1 MQNQPL
7 ISVIVPVYNVEK
19 YLKKCVESI
28 QNQTYR
34 NLEIILVDDGSP
46 DNCPKICDELAAM
59 DERIRTVHRQNGGLS
74 AARNSGLSV
83 AKGEWIAFVDSDDYI
98 DNDTYEKLYQA
109 IEENQADLAV
119 CGARIVNE
127 VGDLLSPCKGNGEV
141 KCYVGQEGYEQLIP
155 TLNNSAC
162 NKLFKKELIGELI
175 FPIGA
180 VHGEDFIFLLEYL
193 RNVKKIVIVDEE
205 KYNYVKRQE
214 SITNS
219 GFSKRK
225 LDEIRSKDR
234 IFEIISEYYPQF
246 IETAR
251 KWKFTA
257 RMNVIRSLTL
267 TKQKKAWKDEYKSCL
282 LYLKENYKSIKL
294 QLSRKEKTEYILQRY
309 LHLIY
314 PIAIKLAFWI
324 KKKK

>member
-28 QNQTYR
+28 QNQTYK

-46 DNCPKICDELAAM
+46 DNCPQICDELAAM
-59 DERIRTVHRQNGGLS
+59 DERIRTVHRQNGGQS

-98 DNDTYEKLYQA
+98 DNDMYEKLYQA
-109 IEENQADLAV
+109 VENNQADLAV

-127 VGDLLSPCKGNGEV
+127 VGDLLSPNKGNGEV
-141 KCYVGQEGYEQLIP
+141 KCYVGQDGYGQLIP
-155 TLNNSAC
+155 TLNNSVW
-162 NKLFKKELIGELI
+162 NKLFQKELIGELL
-175 FPIGA
+175 FPVGC

-193 RNVKKIVIVDEE
+193 RNVKKIAIVNEE
-205 KYNYVKRQE
+205 KYNYLQRQG

-225 LDEIRSKDR
+225 LDEIRSKDQ
-234 IFEIISEYYPQF
+234 IFEIVSEYYPQF
-246 IETAR
+246 VDIAR

-267 TKQKKAWKDEYKSCL
+267 AKQKKAWKDEYKGCL
-282 LYLKENYKSIKL
+282 LYLKENYKSVKR
-294 QLSRKEKTEYILQRY
+294 QLSRKEKVEYILQRY
-309 LHLIY
+309 LCLIY
-314 PIAIKLAFWI
+314 SFVI
-324 KKKK
+324 KKALKKK

>member
-1 MQNQPL
+1 MQNRPL

-28 QNQTYR
+28 QNQTYK

-46 DNCPKICDELAAM
+46 DNCPQICDKLAEM
-59 DERIRTVHRQNGGLS
+59 DDRIWTVHRVNGGQS

-98 DNDTYEKLYQA
+98 DNDMYEKLYQA
-109 IEENQADLAV
+109 VEDDQADLAV

-127 VGDLLSPCKGNGEV
+127 VGDLLSPCKGDGEV
-141 KCYVGQEGYEQLIP
+141 KCYVGNEGYEQLIP
-155 TLNNSAC
+155 TLNNSAW
-162 NKLFKKELIGELI
+162 NKLFKKELIGELL
-175 FPIGA
+175 FPVGC

-193 RNVKKIVIVDEE
+193 RNVKKIVIVDKE
-205 KYNYVKRQE
+205 KYNYVQRQG

-225 LDEIRSKDR
+225 LDEICSKDR
-234 IFEIISEYYPQF
+234 IFEIISEYYPKF
-246 IETAR
+246 TEIAR

-267 TKQKKAWKDEYKSCL
+267 AKVKKEWKDEYKSCL
-282 LYLKENYKSIKL
+282 LYLKANYKSVKQ
-294 QLSRKEKTEYILQRY
+294 QLSNKETLEYILQRY
-309 LHLIY
+309 MRSIY
-314 PIAIKLAFWI
+314 PFVIKTDLRR
-324 KKKK
+324 K